1 MRDQAM
7 LFLKMIPDTQEYINE
22 VLATLDDMVD
32 ILGRRLT
39 IVKD

>member
-1 MRDQAM
+1 M